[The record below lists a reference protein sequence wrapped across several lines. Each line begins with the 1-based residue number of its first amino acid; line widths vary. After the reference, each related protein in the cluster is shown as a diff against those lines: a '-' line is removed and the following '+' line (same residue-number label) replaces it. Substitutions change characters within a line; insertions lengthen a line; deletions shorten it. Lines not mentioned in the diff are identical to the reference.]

1 MRKTYKY
8 RLYPNQN
15 QVRELE
21 ICLETHRRLYCE
33 AMDCRNLAWECYKFR
48 ISYFDQQFWLS
59 RANKINPWYARMNLH
74 SAQRTLKR
82 LDEAYK
88 SFFRRC
94 QRGDKAGFPRFP
106 SKDRWNSVCFSY
118 GNGSR
123 VIGRKL
129 RLQYIGTIKVKWS
142 REIPTNAKIKTAQVK
157 REGDKWFVCF
167 SLEMPDVTPAKNTKP
182 SVGIDVGLTSFVT
195 TSEGE
200 ILGSSRTLED
210 RLKDLRRKYRALY
223 RCQKES
229 NRRKKVKR
237 KFSKLHEKVRNTR
250 LDMQHKV
257 SRSLVDRYGVI
268 AAESLTVQNMLKN
281 RRLARR
287 ISDAGWYQFL
297 NILTYKAEEAGGKV
311 VLVNPKNTSQMC
323 SGCGEIVKKSLS
335 VRTHKCSCGL
345 VIDRDHNAAINILAW
360 AEPEF
365 HNVGVA

>member
-15 QVRELE
+15 QARELE

-33 AMDCRNLAWECYKFR
+33 AMDCRNLAWECYKSS
-48 ISYFDQQFWLS
+48 ISYIDQS
-59 RANKINPWYARMNLH
+59 RWFCRVNKVNPWYAKINVT

-82 LDEAYK
+82 LDEAYQN
-88 SFFRRC
+88 FYRRC
-94 QRGDKAGFPRFP
+94 KKGGKPGFPRFP
-106 SKDRWNSVCFSY
+106 SKDRWNSVCFTY
-118 GNGSR
+118 GNGAKI
-123 VIGRKL
+123 VKGKL
-129 RLQYIGTIKVKWS
+129 RLQHVGTIKVKWS
-142 REIPTNAKIKTAQVK
+142 REIPVNAKIKTAQVN
-157 REGDKWFVCF
+157 REGNKWFVCF
-167 SLEMPDVTPAKNTKP
+167 SLEIPNIAPAKNTKP

-200 ILGSSRTLED
+200 TLGSSRVLED
-210 RLKDLRRKYRALY
+210 RLKDLRRNQRALS
-223 RCQKES
+223 RCSKTS

-237 KFSKLHEKVRNTR
+237 KVSRLHEKVRNTR

-268 AAESLTVQNMLKN
+268 AAESLNVQGMVKN

-287 ISDAGWYQFL
+287 ISDAGWSQFL
-297 NILTYKAEEAGGKV
+297 NILAYKAEEAGGKV

-335 VRTHKCSCGL
+335 VRTHRCSCGL
-345 VIDRDHNAAINILAW
+345 VINRDYNAAINILVR

-365 HNVGVA
+365 HNVGIA